1 MTLLNGILALGA
13 FAFTVP
19 LAIHLLFRSRFRT
32 VDWGAMHLLDSVV
45 RTNHRRI
52 QLLHLLLLLLRCLL
66 PVLLALCLARPVLTG
81 FQSLPGDAPQSL
93 VLAIDDSRS
102 MSARDASGLTRMDR
116 AKQGLG
122 DLLEGLS
129 RRDEV
134 MLVPASQ
141 IGSPAS
147 AQGALEAMGD
157 LRRISADHGAVDLGT
172 LVRAAVEVAD
182 EASHPQRRIL
192 VVGDFP
198 SHTVEE
204 AAMSTLARVAT
215 TLDEKPIRPVISFW
229 NLGGDAKDLEN
240 VSVDRLE
247 VDSSAVVAG
256 RGVKFSA
263 TIRNASDTPI
273 RDLRVVWSLDGSE
286 LSSATTTISPRS
298 TAMAVLSHRIEQV
311 GVHQLTVSIEHAD
324 ALIEDNRR
332 SIAIEV
338 IREIRVLLVD
348 GQPSRQ
354 PLEGETDFLA
364 VALSPFAFGG
374 EDQPDAVATEV
385 IRPSQIGRELADGT
399 PDILIL
405 ANVDRLQGESREA
418 VAQFVLNGGS
428 LVIFDGDNVQPPA
441 YNDPWS
447 CDEGS
452 WNLPARLDARVGAPT
467 VDRGEPIAI
476 GGRNPNFSAWDVLG
490 QADQQPFADVDLY
503 AYRKLSVEP
512 SGRASSDA
520 SKNDSA
526 ANSESAEGDDLD
538 ANRERKDDPTMSLW
552 STSSGDP
559 LAVSAK
565 RGRGRVVQFAIP
577 CDTAWSTLPLRT
589 VFLPMMQQLV
599 LDLAGSRKQMTVNVG
614 EGFSVPISEL
624 SAAIPEGAKVDD
636 VEPAE
641 YRLEPPDGPEVRVI
655 PNDESSPVLTV
666 ARAEQAGMYRLQ
678 KSTPMVDS
686 PATVT
691 STIRVVEVPAIESQ
705 LRDADPSRL
714 AAAAEMV
721 GANVYGNL
729 ETLQSDDQTR
739 RYGREIW
746 RWLLAALVVA
756 LVGELLLEQR
766 SGKSPKRF
774 RALGAS

>member
-1 MTLLNGILALGA
+1 LNGILALGA
-13 FAFTVP
+13 LAFTVP

-32 VDWGAMHLLDSVV
+32 VDWGAMHLLESVV

-81 FQSLPGDAPQSL
+81 FRSLPGDAPQSL

-102 MSARDASGLTRMDR
+102 MSARDASGLSRMDR
-116 AKQGLG
+116 AKQGLS

-134 MLVPASQ
+134 LLVPASR

-147 AQGALEAMGD
+147 AQGAQEAMGD

-192 VVGDFP
+192 LVGDFP

-204 AAMSTLARVAT
+204 SAMSTLARVAT
-215 TLDEKPIRPVISFW
+215 TLDEKPIRPAISFW
-229 NLGGDAKDLEN
+229 NLGGDAKELEN
-240 VSVDRLE
+240 VSVDSLQ
-247 VDSSAVVAG
+247 VNSSAVVAG

-263 TIRNASDTPI
+263 TIRNAGDTPI
-273 RDLRVVWSLDGSE
+273 RDLRVVWSVDGNE
-286 LSSATTTISPRS
+286 LSSTTTTISPRS
-298 TAMAVLSHRIEQV
+298 TALAVLSHRIEQA
-311 GVHQLTVSIEHAD
+311 GTHQVTVSIEHAD

-385 IRPSQIGRELADGT
+385 IRPSQISRELSDDS
-399 PDILIL
+399 PDILML
-405 ANVDRLQGESREA
+405 ANVDQLQGESREA

-428 LVIFDGDNVQPPA
+428 LVVFDGDNVRPA
-441 YNDPWS
+441 SYNDPWS
-447 CDEGS
+447 CGGGS
-452 WNLPARLDARVGAPT
+452 WNLPARLDARVGSPEA
-467 VDRGEPIAI
+467 DRGEPIAI
-476 GGRNPNFSAWDVLG
+476 GGRNPNFSAWEVLG
-490 QADQQPFADVDLY
+490 EADQQPFADVELY
-503 AYRKLSVEP
+503 AFRKFSIESP
-512 SGRASSDA
+512 NDSSSDA
-520 SKNDSA
+520 SENPSA
-526 ANSESAEGDDLD
+526 AGGESSEDGDSD
-538 ANRERKDDPTMSLW
+538 APRGREVEPPMSLW
-552 STSSGDP
+552 STSGGAP
-559 LAVSAK
+559 LAVFAK

-599 LDLAGSRKQMTVNVG
+599 LELAGSRKQMTVNVG

-624 SAAIPEGAKVDD
+624 SATVPEGAKKDE

-641 YRLEPPDGPEVRVI
+641 YRLKPPGAPESRII
-655 PNDESSPVLTV
+655 PNDDNAPVLTV
-666 ARAEQAGMYRLQ
+666 ARAGEAGTYRLQ
-678 KSTPMVDS
+678 KSTPMVD
-686 PATVT
+686 ATAIVT

-721 GANVYGNL
+721 GANVYRDL

-766 SGKSPKRF
+766 SGKAPKRY
-774 RALGAS
+774 RELGAS